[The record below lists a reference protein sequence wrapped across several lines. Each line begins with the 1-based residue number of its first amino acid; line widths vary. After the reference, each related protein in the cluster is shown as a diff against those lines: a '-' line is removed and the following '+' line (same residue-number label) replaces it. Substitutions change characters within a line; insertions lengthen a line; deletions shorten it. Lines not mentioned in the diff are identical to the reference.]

1 MKVHF
6 IAIGGSVM
14 HQLAIALKLKGN
26 NVTGSDDE
34 IFEPAKTNLEKA
46 GIMPAS
52 TGWFPENITAAID
65 AVILGMHAK
74 EDNPELLKAEK
85 LGLELISPSDDWLIH
100 LEHDWLKRKVRSRTL
115 GMLKEHDF
123 PVFAKPQVP
132 KIFRSGIYESLTDF
146 RLECQGLTL
155 ETPIII
161 SEIVQIKA
169 EARVFVLDAKI
180 QTFALYEGFD
190 ESSLLDFANQF
201 VEHNKLPL
209 TCVLDFA
216 LLDDLGWAFL
226 EANPTWGAGLNNCN
240 PLGAARCIAQAT
252 LSNT

>member
-1 MKVHF
+1 MMTWMNSEFQNLVLVIPEKPDPEREAV
-6 IAIGGSVM
+6 ALAWQTGGGNV
-14 HQLAIALKLKGN
+14 IKLGR
-26 NVTGSDDE
+26 
-34 IFEPAKTNLEKA
+34 FWEP
-46 GIMPAS
+46 
-52 TGWFPENITAAID
+52 
-65 AVILGMHAK
+65 
-74 EDNPELLKAEK
+74 PELEPSAVRLYGNDTFCLVLAEK
-85 LGLELISPSDDWLIH
+85 LGLELISPSDDLLIH

-115 GMLKEHDF
+115 GMLEEHDF
-123 PVFAKPQVP
+123 PVFAKSQVP
-132 KIFRSGIYESLTDF
+132 KILRSGIYESLTDF

-169 EARVFVLDAKI
+169 EARMFVLDAKI